1 MRYLITALPHTLK
14 TGPLVTITTTY
25 TVKFHKWG
33 LERVECTQTLSLPRQ
48 GRKVVSERPSAQ
60 EQQIQVQREKNSA
73 ENIASG
79 A

>member
-1 MRYLITALPHTLK
+1 MGPGEGRVYANLIT
-14 TGPLVTITTTY
+14 
-25 TVKFHKWG
+25 
-33 LERVECTQTLSLPRQ
+33 PRQ